1 MNRIPTPHPIRGIA
15 ALREGSRPL
24 GVVSAAVGGLA
35 LAIVLGGTASVLT
48 EYGIQREDR
57 IAAALQSSE
66 LFTILVSGSL
76 LGAGATALGF
86 GTYRRMP
93 TRVSRE
99 EAIAGAVLGL
109 QAALCGLAILWFI
122 QGDMERFARNFLSF
136 EQIVPHYEA
145 FLNGARNTLLLAGAG
160 ELFGVILGLVLS
172 VFTISKRAVVR
183 APVRVYINLFRGTPL
198 LLQLSLIYFGLALG
212 LGVNMSAY
220 TAAILAFS
228 LNTGAYSAEVFR
240 AGIQSIERGQ
250 MEAARG
256 LGLGYMQSMRYV
268 IVPQAVRRVIPPLM
282 NEFVI
287 LIKDTS
293 LIAFLGLSF
302 AQRDLFTVGSQGY
315 SQYFNATF
323 YVASGLGYLVV
334 TLPLIR
340 LVTWVEKRL
349 RSGLLGAVA

>member
-1 MNRIPTPHPIRGIA
+1 M
-15 ALREGSRPL
+15 
-24 GVVSAAVGGLA
+24 SAAVGGLA
-35 LAIVLGGTASVLT
+35 LAVVLGGITFVFAK
-48 EYGIQREDR
+48 YGIRREDR
-57 IAAALQSSE
+57 IAAALQSRE
-66 LFTILVSGSL
+66 LFTILVSGGL
-76 LGAGATALGF
+76 LGAGAAALGF

-109 QAALCGLAILWFI
+109 QAAICGLALLWFI

-136 EQIVPHYEA
+136 EQIVPQYGA
-145 FLNGARNTLLLAGAG
+145 FLNGARNTLVLAGAG
-160 ELFGVILGLVLS
+160 EFFGVILGLVLS
-172 VFTISKRAVVR
+172 VFTISKRAAVR

-240 AGIQSIERGQ
+240 AGIQSIERSQ

-293 LIAFLGLSF
+293 LIAFLGLSY

-315 SQYFNATF
+315 SQFFNATF

-349 RSGLLGAVA
+349 RSDLVGAGV